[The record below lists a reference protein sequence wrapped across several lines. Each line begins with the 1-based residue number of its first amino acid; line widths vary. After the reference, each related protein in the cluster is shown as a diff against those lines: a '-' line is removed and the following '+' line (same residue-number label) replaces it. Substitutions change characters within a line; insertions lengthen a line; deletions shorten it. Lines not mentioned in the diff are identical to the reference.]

1 MPHRPAVRSDPAAG
15 KAGTESGAPTP
26 GPGAPTPAMSTGA
39 APISVRTQGDVPPGS
54 VDYALQRIGHVIER
68 MDEPVLAARVTLS
81 VAADPARARPALAK
95 ANLDLGGRFVGA
107 HVAAHG
113 MPEAVDL
120 LSDQLAQRLADR
132 AQRLEALHRRP
143 VGSEG
148 PGEWRH
154 GDLPTTRPEY
164 FDRPADEREL
174 VRQKVFVTAEQSA
187 DEAAFDMDQLDYDF
201 YLFRDVATGDDSLLE
216 RRPGGTYRLQGVRPR
231 TASPAPAAVEL
242 DVDGRP
248 APVLTPDG
256 AVEQLAEADGRF
268 VFFADA
274 VSGRGCVVYLRYDG
288 HYGLL
293 TLA

>member
-1 MPHRPAVRSDPAAG
+1 MPHRLVGWSDPAAG
-15 KAGTESGAPTP
+15 RAGIERGGPADP
-26 GPGAPTPAMSTGA
+26 GPGARTPAVSTEA
-39 APISVRTQGDVPPGS
+39 APIDVRTQGDVPAGS
-54 VDYALQRIGHVIER
+54 VAYALQRIGHVIER
-68 MDEPVLAARVTLS
+68 TDEPVLAARVTLS
-81 VAADPARARPALAK
+81 MAADPARARPALAK

-143 VGSEG
+143 AGSEG
-148 PGEWRH
+148 RGEWRH
-154 GDLPTTRPEY
+154 GDLPTSRPEY

-174 VRQKVFVTAEQSA
+174 VRQKVFVTAEQSV

-201 YLFRDVATGDDSLLE
+201 YLFRDVASGDDSLLE
-216 RRPGGTYRLQGVRPR
+216 RRPGRAYRLRSVRAR
-231 TASPAPAAVEL
+231 AASPTPAALEL
-242 DVDGRP
+242 DVEGRP
-248 APVLTPDG
+248 APVLTLDG
-256 AVEQLAEADGRF
+256 AVEQLAEADRF

-274 VSGRGCVVYLRYDG
+274 VTGRGCVVYRRYDG